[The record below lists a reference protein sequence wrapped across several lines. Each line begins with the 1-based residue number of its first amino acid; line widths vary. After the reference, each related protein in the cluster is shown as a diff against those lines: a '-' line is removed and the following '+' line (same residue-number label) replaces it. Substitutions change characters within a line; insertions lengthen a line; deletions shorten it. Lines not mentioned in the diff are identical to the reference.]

1 MPCHVRSTSAS
12 DVRCASSLRLS
23 PVAEIAARLARLAGW
38 PPHRLIGASRTA
50 RRLRIAVEWIQGA
63 GQPGG
68 YSVVDV
74 TVSAEGLHPVYLPP
88 AAAAAALLVMKRQSA
103 TPEAVAASAQ
113 ESDAQATNAVSY
125 QAEPLGTVA
134 RRLREAAGLTRA
146 QLSSQTGVSAYTIR
160 NLETGRHATRRT
172 ILAKL
177 QKCPAM
183 RELAALT
190 FAAGAAVPT
199 CAPERGER

>member
-38 PPHRLIGASRTA
+38 PPHRVIGASRTA
-50 RRLRIAVEWIQGA
+50 RRLRIAVEWVHGP

-74 TVSAEGLHPVYLPP
+74 TESAEGLQPVYLPP
-88 AAAAAALLVMKRQSA
+88 ASAAAALLVMKRQSA
-103 TPEAVAASAQ
+103 TAEAVPAPAQASEPQAASA
-113 ESDAQATNAVSY
+113 ATY
-125 QAEPLGTVA
+125 QAEPLGTAV
-134 RRLREAAGLTRA
+134 RRMREAAGLTRA
-146 QLSSQTGVSAYTIR
+146 QLAAQTGVSAYTIR

-177 QKCPAM
+177 TKCPAM
-183 RELAALT
+183 RELAALA
-190 FAAGAAVPT
+190 FAVGTAPPALD
-199 CAPERGER
+199 PERGEP